1 MAVSVP
7 RRQLTEHRA
16 QGQAGV
22 LGHLGP
28 QRIDSLDDIFKDLR
42 RHGAWVREK
51 VLVEQDATLDN
62 VARLERFGPITA
74 LESLDGWAQ
83 LALRVSQRLLLGLVD
98 LR

>member
-1 MAVSVP
+1 M
-7 RRQLTEHRA
+7 
-16 QGQAGV
+16 
-22 LGHLGP
+22 
-28 QRIDSLDDIFKDLR
+28 
-42 RHGAWVREK
+42 
-51 VLVEQDATLDN
+51 EQDAALDN